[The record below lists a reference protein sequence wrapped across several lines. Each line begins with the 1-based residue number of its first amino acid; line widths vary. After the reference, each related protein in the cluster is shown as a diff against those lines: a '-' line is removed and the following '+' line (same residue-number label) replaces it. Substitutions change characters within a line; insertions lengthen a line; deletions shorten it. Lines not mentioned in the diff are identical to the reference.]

1 VDAVTNED
9 IPGAFDCL
17 PYICNNDVVLVN
29 IRAETIGHV
38 KSVRLSLVGPV
49 SVQPPRRVENV
60 APWSLFGDV
69 NGDFNRAVLQPG
81 KYTISA
87 EPFSEMNAQGKAGE
101 IMSLQFQVPPSEVG
115 APEEQNGPSTKPSR
129 APSLNPSNSPSL
141 RPSSAVPSTFPSGNP
156 SYSPTPEPIDIVL

>member
-17 PYICNNDVVLVN
+17 PYLCENDAVLVN

-38 KSVRLSLVGPV
+38 KSVGLSLVGPV
-49 SVQPPRRVENV
+49 SVRQQRVENV

-81 KYTISA
+81 KYSISA

-101 IMSLQFQVPPSEVG
+101 IMSLQFQVPPNEVG
-115 APEEQNGPSTKPSR
+115 APEETKR
-129 APSLNPSNSPSL
+129 
-141 RPSSAVPSTFPSGNP
+141 T
-156 SYSPTPEPIDIVL
+156 IDKTK